1 MCPHFLPL
9 QKKKARLSQIHW
21 RHRMKVPPLNP
32 PDDRNIIPTFYNIK
46 NLIKTKVIRKK
57 KMSWTYISLKR
68 AT

>member
-1 MCPHFLPL
+1 
-9 QKKKARLSQIHW
+9 
-21 RHRMKVPPLNP
+21 MKVPPLNP